1 MLYEQKIF
9 NIDESVKNLDV
20 LNKKEVSKTHKRFK
34 EDYKQKRFPFL
45 SIVNN
50 KKKLVIIKKTAR
62 FLTNFKNIIFLG
74 TGGSSLGGKTLHA
87 LSKFKNKKNLFFLD
101 NVDPETNQSI
111 VDLIEPSNTA
121 IVVISKSGETIETL
135 CQYFFFSNFLK
146 KKNIDLRNKVVVI
159 TEKKPSTLKLIQEE
173 ENYTF
178 IEHDYRIGGRYSI
191 FSVVGLLPAYL
202 SGLNIENICKGGR
215 VTLKT
220 FLDGKNVLKVPQINA
235 AIQNVKLIK
244 NNFNQFIMMPYVDKL
259 YNFSFWYRQLWGES
273 IGKKGLGS
281 TPINA
286 IGTVDQHSQLQ
297 LYLDGPKNKYITI
310 IGFSKPQNSK
320 KIDARISKATKVEN
334 LHNKTMGQLFYAEK
348 EATFETLRRK
358 KIPIRMIQIEKLDE
372 SMIGSLLMS
381 FFIETIYTCYILGI
395 DPFDQPAVEEGKKL
409 AIHYLNNENKVIK

>member
-9 NIDESVKNLDV
+9 NVTESVKNQDV
-20 LNKKEVSKTHKRFK
+20 LKKKEILHSHKRFI
-34 EDYKQKRFPFL
+34 EDYKQNKFPFL
-45 SIVNN
+45 SVVNSQN
-50 KKKLVIIKKTAR
+50 KLSIIKKTAR
-62 FLTNFKNIIFLG
+62 ILNKFKYIIFLG

-87 LSKFKNKKNLFFLD
+87 LSKLKNKKNFFFLD
-101 NVDPETNQSI
+101 NVDPETNQNI
-111 VDLIEPSNTA
+111 VNLIEPNNTA

-146 KKNIDLRNKVVVI
+146 KKKIDLRKKVVVI
-159 TEKKPSTLKLIQEE
+159 TEKKLSTLKAIQEE
-173 ENYTF
+173 ENFTF
-178 IEHDYRIGGRYSI
+178 IEHDNRIGGRYSI
-191 FSVVGLLPAYL
+191 FSAVGLLPAYL
-202 SGLNIENICKGGR
+202 SGLNIENICKGGQ

-220 FLDGKNVLKVPQINA
+220 FFNSKNILKTAQINA

-310 IGFSKPQNSK
+310 IGFSKPQHSK
-320 KIDARISKATKVEN
+320 KIDARISKTNKVEN

-348 EATFETLRRK
+348 KATFETLRRK
-358 KIPIRMIQIEKLDE
+358 RIPIRIIHIEKLDE
-372 SMIGSLLMS
+372 LVIGSLLMS

-395 DPFDQPAVEEGKKL
+395 NPFDQPAVEEGKKL
-409 AIHYLNNENKVIK
+409 AIQYLNNEN

>member
-20 LNKKEVSKTHKRFK
+20 LNKKEVSKTHKRFI

-87 LSKFKNKKNLFFLD
+87 LSRFKNKKNLFFLD

-111 VDLIEPSNTA
+111 VDLIEPCNTA

-135 CQYFFFSNFLK
+135 CQYFFFSTFFK

-215 VTLKT
+215 VTLKS
-220 FLDGKNVLKVPQINA
+220 FLDSKNVLKVPQINA

-320 KIDARISKATKVEN
+320 KIDARISKKTKVEN

-348 EATFETLRRK
+348 EATFETLRRR

-381 FFIETIYTCYILGI
+381 FFIETIYTCYILDI

>member
-1 MLYEQKIF
+1 M
-9 NIDESVKNLDV
+9 
-20 LNKKEVSKTHKRFK
+20 
-34 EDYKQKRFPFL
+34 
-45 SIVNN
+45 
-50 KKKLVIIKKTAR
+50 
-62 FLTNFKNIIFLG
+62 
-74 TGGSSLGGKTLHA
+74 
-87 LSKFKNKKNLFFLD
+87 
-101 NVDPETNQSI
+101 
-111 VDLIEPSNTA
+111 
-121 IVVISKSGETIETL
+121 
-135 CQYFFFSNFLK
+135 
-146 KKNIDLRNKVVVI
+146 
-159 TEKKPSTLKLIQEE
+159 IQEE

-372 SMIGSLLMS
+372 LMIGSLLMS